1 MEPKSHS
8 PGPEFTPHADLPI
21 LGLFSRNPM
30 KHFFLVL
37 IRTASAVYTLARGG
51 VLGRGVIL
59 NGIPSIRRKGSGR
72 LVLGD
77 GVTLNTARWANWLN
91 TGSSMMLSVEDGAT
105 LELKRGCGVSGSQLI
120 ANVGIEVGEAA
131 MIGAGCLL
139 CDSDMHEVPLGS
151 GKPVAMAPIKIGARA
166 FIGARCIILKG
177 VTIGEGAV
185 VGAGSVVTKNV
196 PAGALAVG
204 NPAVVIK
211 RAEP

>member
-1 MEPKSHS
+1 MTS
-8 PGPEFTPHADLPI
+8 LV
-21 LGLFSRNPM
+21 
-30 KHFFLVL
+30 KHFFIRL
-37 IRTASAVYTLARGG
+37 IRMAAVFSVRS
-51 VLGRGVIL
+51 RGVVVGRDVIF
-59 NGIPSIRRKGSGR
+59 NGSPAIRRRGIGR
-72 LVLGD
+72 ILIGD
-77 GVTLNTARWANWLN
+77 GVTVNTARWANWLN

-120 ANVGIEVGEAA
+120 ANVGIEVGEDAL
-131 MIGAGCLL
+131 IGAGCLL

-204 NPAVVIK
+204 NPAVVVK